1 MACELRP
8 AIETVDLAAILGNGS
23 ERDNIVK
30 IKSRSADVPT
40 LVNFIQ
46 SCWGVIV
53 LYRSANCRPTFYSNA
68 VV

>member
-1 MACELRP
+1 MGSTDYYDKSLRHG
-8 AIETVDLAAILGNGS
+8 LRG
-23 ERDNIVK
+23 ERDDLCD
-30 IKSRSADVPT
+30 SRGRESADVPT